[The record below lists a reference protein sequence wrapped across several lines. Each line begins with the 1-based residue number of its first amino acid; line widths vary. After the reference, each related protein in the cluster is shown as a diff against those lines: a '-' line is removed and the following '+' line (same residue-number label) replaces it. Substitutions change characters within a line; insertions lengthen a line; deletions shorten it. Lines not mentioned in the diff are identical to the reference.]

1 MPTTHEQQAAVIPL
15 PHPARVA
22 GQIVRLILATNSEDD
37 PGDRMGIAR
46 SVVEVSWRNGGL
58 HKRYGPGVGGVQA
71 RDGSW
76 TLAPVCLECCWVGE
90 VTSDEDAAGA
100 AAASH
105 RC

>member
-1 MPTTHEQQAAVIPL
+1 MSSTHEQQAAVIPL

-22 GQIVRLILATNSEDD
+22 AQIVRLILATNAEAD
-37 PGDRMGIAR
+37 PAERGAIAR
-46 SVVEVSWRNGGL
+46 TVIGMSWRNGGL
-58 HKRYGPGVGGVQA
+58 RKRYGPGVGGVPS

-90 VTSDEDAAGA
+90 LTSDEDAAEA